1 LKTSKLTNAK
11 HSITNLMRDRVD
23 EIDYLHK
30 KALSVVQSKEE
41 VQAVTRTAVGKLL
54 VLLNKVYDP
63 KTARL

>member
-1 LKTSKLTNAK
+1 
-11 HSITNLMRDRVD
+11 MRDRVD